1 MKKILSLVLACLM
14 VCTCMFA
21 FASCDGGNKDADES
35 DDSKTSNKTSNATKI
50 VMATNASFPPYEY
63 YDGDK
68 IVGIDAEIAA
78 LIAEELGMELEI
90 VDVEFNSIIDGVKT
104 GKYDIGMAGMT
115 VREDR
120 LINVDFSNSYAKG
133 VQAVIVKEGS
143 AITSVDDLL
152 ADGATYKVGVQT
164 GTTGA
169 IYCEDDCGSDRVV
182 QYKTGNEA
190 VKALKTGKI
199 DCVVIDN
206 EPAKSYVKANTGLKV
221 LDTKYVEEEY
231 AICVKKGNSEL
242 LNKINAALEK
252 YTNDGTIQKIID
264 KYIPAE

>member
-1 MKKILSLVLACLM
+1 MKKILALILATLM
-14 VCTCMFA
+14 VCTCVFSL
-21 FASCDGGNKDADES
+21 ASC
-35 DDSKTSNKTSNATKI
+35 SKEDKKL

-78 LIAEELGMELEI
+78 LIAKELGMELEI
-90 VDVEFNSIIDGVKT
+90 ADVEFNSIIDGVKA

-120 LINVDFSNSYAKG
+120 LVNVDFSTSYAKG
-133 VQAVIVKEGS
+133 VQAVVVKEDS
-143 AITSVDDLL
+143 PITSVDDIL
-152 ADGATYKVGVQT
+152 AEGATYKIGVQT
-164 GTTGA
+164 GTTGS

-190 VKALKTGKI
+190 IEALKTDKI

-221 LDTKYVEEEY
+221 LDTKYVEEDY
-231 AICVKKGNSEL
+231 AIAVAKDNTEL
-242 LNKINAALEK
+242 LNKINDALKK
-252 YTNDGTIQKIID
+252 YTDNGEIQKIID